1 MGVYIL
7 KTSSML
13 DGGVN
18 LPGTILSLDLGQE
31 KVQGCSETLWG
42 LLAQEHFLD
51 FMRKKDWSLVSR
63 AGWHSSQKD
72 VRSGVLADL
81 GLQEE
86 IEALVAAPNTHSN
99 PESGEHMGVPACLA
113 PSSHPCRRACWRL
126 KVKFPMDPIS
136 PRLQEP
142 RGCQEFL

>member
-1 MGVYIL
+1 MCNQQPYFPSGPRLHRCFFSLRDKRKLPALQMGVYIVE
-7 KTSSML
+7 TSSML

-18 LPGTILSLDLGQE
+18 LPGKILSLDLGQE
-31 KVQGCSETLWG
+31 NVQGCSETLWV

-51 FMRKKDWSLVSR
+51 FIRKKDWSLVSR

-86 IEALVAAPNTHSN
+86 IEALVAAPLTPTQNQENTW
-99 PESGEHMGVPACLA
+99 VF
-113 PSSHPCRRACWRL
+113 SHA
-126 KVKFPMDPIS
+126 
-136 PRLQEP
+136 
-142 RGCQEFL
+142 

>member
-1 MGVYIL
+1 
-7 KTSSML
+7 ML

-31 KVQGCSETLWG
+31 NVQGCSEILWG

-51 FMRKKDWSLVSR
+51 FIRKKDWSLVSR

-86 IEALVAAPNTHSN
+86 IEALVAAPLTPTQNQENTW
-99 PESGEHMGVPACLA
+99 VF
-113 PSSHPCRRACWRL
+113 SHA
-126 KVKFPMDPIS
+126 
-136 PRLQEP
+136 
-142 RGCQEFL
+142 

>member
-1 MGVYIL
+1 MCNQQPYLPSGPRLHRCFFSLRDKRKLPTLQMGVYIVE
-7 KTSSML
+7 TSSML

-18 LPGTILSLDLGQE
+18 LPGKILSLDLGQE
-31 KVQGCSETLWG
+31 NVQGCSETLWV

-51 FMRKKDWSLVSR
+51 FIRKKDWSLVSR

-86 IEALVAAPNTHSN
+86 IEALVAAPLTPTQNQENTW
-99 PESGEHMGVPACLA
+99 VF
-113 PSSHPCRRACWRL
+113 SHA
-126 KVKFPMDPIS
+126 
-136 PRLQEP
+136 
-142 RGCQEFL
+142 